1 MDGYT
6 NERCPLPPSDYFS
19 KERENFKNILDI
31 FLRWSE
37 VSHIYITVDSD
48 LIDQISLRVFQRIN
62 YYQFFHGIDL
72 HQSRQVAFKSY
83 WMLRYRP
90 LRLKS
95 KNFWNNI
102 YDINVYF
109 AFFIMVAQALAEL
122 VGNCSREIRTTVA
135 NNILLKHGSDYIR
148 AFSEYDISK
157 EAMMM
162 ISEGFKSIVKCE
174 LNDCNL
180 LQQRS

>member
-6 NERCPLPPSDYFS
+6 DERCPHPPPDYYN
-19 KERENFKNILDI
+19 KEREKFHKILDI
-31 FLRWSE
+31 FLKWSG
-37 VSHIYITVDSD
+37 VSGAHITVDID
-48 LIDQISLRVFQRIN
+48 LIDQVSLRVHQRIN
-62 YYQFFHGIDL
+62 YYQFFHSRDL
-72 HQSRQVAFKSY
+72 HQSRQVAIKSY
-83 WMLRYRP
+83 WILRYRP

-95 KNFWNNI
+95 KTFWNKI

-135 NNILLKHGSDYIR
+135 NNILIKHGSDYLR

-157 EAMMM
+157 EAMML
-162 ISEGFKSIVKCE
+162 ISEGLKSTVKCE
-174 LNDCNL
+174 LNDCN
-180 LQQRS
+180 